1 MSFRC
6 YSVFVL
12 DDVHEY
18 GRNGI
23 DVLKKIG
30 EEDNAIK
37 NNHNFAT

>member
-1 MSFRC
+1 MFAFRMSF

-23 DVLKKIG
+23 DVLKK
-30 EEDNAIK
+30 K
-37 NNHNFAT
+37 TR